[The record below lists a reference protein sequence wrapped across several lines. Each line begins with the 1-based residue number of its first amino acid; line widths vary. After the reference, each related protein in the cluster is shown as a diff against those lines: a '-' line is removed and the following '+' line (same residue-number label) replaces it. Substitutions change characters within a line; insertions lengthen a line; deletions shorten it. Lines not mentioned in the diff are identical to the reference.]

1 MSDYPCLQYHLVYG
15 NEDDTTRPTIHV
27 ESARRDPP
35 ARARRSRHRDVC
47 PMESSHGHF
56 VCVTMYTHRIVC
68 TSCRRR
74 RPSRL
79 SDSTRVASRPSRR
92 AAQTRAR
99 DRRCAHR
106 STMAAPPQGQIPT
119 FKLIL
124 VGDGGTGARRRDET
138 RRMRTHGV
146 RTFGG
151 EGETSRGMVRW
162 VDVDRRAG
170 DVRARV

>member
-1 MSDYPCLQYHLVYG
+1 VYVI
-15 NEDDTTRPTIHV
+15 ETKTSI
-27 ESARRDPP
+27 P
-35 ARARRSRHRDVC
+35 ARDATRISFVSR
-47 PMESSHGHF
+47 
-56 VCVTMYTHRIVC
+56 T
-68 TSCRRR
+68 
-74 RPSRL
+74 
-79 SDSTRVASRPSRR
+79 
-92 AAQTRAR
+92 AQTRAR
-99 DRRCAHR
+99 DSRLFHR